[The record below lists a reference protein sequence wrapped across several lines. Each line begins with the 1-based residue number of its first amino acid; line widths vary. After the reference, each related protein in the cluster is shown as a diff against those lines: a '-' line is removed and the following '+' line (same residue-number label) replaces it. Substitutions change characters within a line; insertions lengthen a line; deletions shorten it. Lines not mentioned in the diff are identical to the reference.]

1 MLKALTYIP
10 DMQIKNIHKH
20 YFTSNIILDGLEIL
34 KYSGM
39 MLLIGLLIVISL
51 FIVVGFPWL
60 IISLII

>member
-10 DMQIKNIHKH
+10 NMQIKNIHKH
-20 YFTSNIILDGLEIL
+20 YFNSNIILDGLEIL
-34 KYSGM
+34 RFSCM
-39 MLLIGLLIVISL
+39 MLLIGLLMVIGL